1 MIVYDLVT
9 KVLSTELFLQYN
21 IADLNSGITFIA
33 LLSQEKPLPLN
44 ERNKHIHT
52 HTHTHTHTRTHALTH
67 ATSITVLQ
75 LAQTNLHTT
84 MVIRKDVIFAWG
96 FNGSVYFVPSMSRK
110 HLTYGFKMY
119 FKIMSTFFD
128 QRFFTVILITKA
140 IFYSFVN

>member
-52 HTHTHTHTRTHALTH
+52 HTRTHTHIHARTHLHTQQ
-67 ATSITVLQ
+67 VLQ
-75 LAQTNLHTT
+75 YYSLHKQICTPP
-84 MVIRKDVIFAWG
+84 W
-96 FNGSVYFVPSMSRK
+96 
-110 HLTYGFKMY
+110 
-119 FKIMSTFFD
+119 
-128 QRFFTVILITKA
+128 
-140 IFYSFVN
+140 